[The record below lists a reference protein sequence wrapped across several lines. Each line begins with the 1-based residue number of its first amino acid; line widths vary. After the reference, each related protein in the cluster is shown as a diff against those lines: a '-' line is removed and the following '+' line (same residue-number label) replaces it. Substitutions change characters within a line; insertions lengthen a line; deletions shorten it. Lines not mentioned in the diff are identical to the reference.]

1 MRVEITKEDID
12 NGIPCNNFSCP
23 IALALKRYYPDKVIS
38 VGKLWIT
45 IEGVYHKMRYY
56 KNSPIVRK
64 FINDFDD
71 DIPVEPFS
79 FEPFSFDLPIE
90 EE

>member
-12 NGIPCNNFSCP
+12 NGTPCSNYSCP

-38 VGKLWIT
+38 VGKLWIS
-45 IEGVYHKMRYY
+45 IEGVYYKLRYY
-56 KNSPIVRK
+56 KDSPIVRK
-64 FINDFDD
+64 FIQDFDHGMF
-71 DIPVEPFS
+71 V
-79 FEPFSFDLPIE
+79 EPFSFDLPIE